1 MDDFRIPVLRT
12 PRLTLRAL
20 AARDLDAFAA
30 MHADPEVVR
39 HLGTGQTR
47 TREETWTAMAGMLGQ
62 WALRGYGMFA
72 VEETASGRFAGRA
85 GILHPYAWPEP
96 ELAYGLD
103 RPFWGQGLATEAALA
118 LRDWAFAT
126 QGFARMISYVR
137 PANAGSVKVLQK
149 LGATLAGE
157 QTMLG
162 APAQVWHHAP
172 PAAG

>member
-1 MDDFRIPVLRT
+1 MDGVSIPVLRT
-12 PRLTLRAL
+12 ARLTLRAL
-20 AARDLDAFAA
+20 RPGDLDGFAA
-30 MHADPEVVR
+30 MHADPLVTR
-39 HLGTGQTR
+39 HLGTGATR
-47 TREETWTAMAGMLGQ
+47 TREETWTAMATMLGQ
-62 WALRGYGMFA
+62 WPLRGYGMFA

-126 QGFARMISYVR
+126 QDFPTMISYVR
-137 PANAGSVKVLQK
+137 PANTGSVRVLEK
-149 LGATLAGE
+149 LGAVLEGE

-162 APAQVWHHAP
+162 APAQLWRHAR
-172 PAAG
+172 G

>member
-1 MDDFRIPVLRT
+1 MTSFTIPVLRT

-20 AARDLDAFAA
+20 TAADLDGFAA

-39 HLGTGQTR
+39 HLGTGATR
-47 TREETWTAMAGMLGQ
+47 TREETWATMAGILGQ
-62 WALRGYGMFA
+62 WPLRGYGMFA
-72 VEETASGRFAGRA
+72 VEETATGRFAGRA

-103 RPFWGQGLATEAALA
+103 RPFWGQGLATEAARA

-126 QGFARMISYVR
+126 HDFPRLISYVR
-137 PANAGSVKVLQK
+137 PANAGSIGVLRK

-157 QTMLG
+157 QMMLG
-162 APAQVWHHAP
+162 APAQIWHHP
-172 PAAG
+172 RPAG